1 MESMVEVHFFF
12 FFLHMNVQQFYCH
25 LLQTQSTI
33 FSTLNCLCTF
43 VWAYLWILFSVP
55 LIYLSVSMPTLGCLD
70 YNSVIINHNIFIV
83 YKMPFASDS
92 SISTHPFSHKM
103 VTINDS
109 SQVTNWE
116 MAEANSWAKTPSSV
130 LLPPTDLS
138 PRARGVFY
146 SQSTGLE

>member
-1 MESMVEVHFFF
+1 MSLVFSRILYKCNHTAYKYIYIYI
-12 FFLHMNVQQFYCH
+12 YCH
-25 LLQTQSTI
+25 LLQTQNTI
-33 FSTLNCLCTF
+33 FSTLNCLGTF
-43 VWAYLWILFSVP
+43 VWAYLLILFSVP
-55 LIYLSVSMPTLGCLD
+55 LTYLSVSMPKLDCLD

-116 MAEANSWAKTPSSV
+116 MAV
-130 LLPPTDLS
+130 
-138 PRARGVFY
+138 R
-146 SQSTGLE
+146 SQFLG